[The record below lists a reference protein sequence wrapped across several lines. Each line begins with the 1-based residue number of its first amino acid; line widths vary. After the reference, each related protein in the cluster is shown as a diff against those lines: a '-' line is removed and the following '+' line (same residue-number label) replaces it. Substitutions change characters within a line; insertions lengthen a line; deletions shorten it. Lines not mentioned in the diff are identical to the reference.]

1 MDGNGLDLRT
11 WLTVLGVFLM
21 FFGFPAATI
30 AWDLRKKRRTPPQ
43 LEAQPREADEEG
55 WPAAAGS
62 PDHDSVPHRPHS
74 RLSRQPG
81 S

>member
-30 AWDLRKKRRTPPQ
+30 AWDLRKKRRTPQ

-55 WPAAAGS
+55 RRAAAGS
-62 PDHDSVPHRPHS
+62 PDHGSVPRRPRS